1 MIAYRLDTENQQV
14 FAYRTRREAGSKGN
28 NLPIVDS
35 AEAIA
40 AHDSLSTNDIRAIFN
55 KLTNANVK
63 KFATRSTAARRL
75 WDALRAIEPNEAPE
89 VPKTVE
95 NERTTKEAGQAPV
108 STKGRKPGS
117 GKFEGKF
124 IFPLKETN
132 PRRAGTFGF
141 KSFEIIKGRIEGVP
155 YAEYLERGGRAKDLQ
170 WDIDKKFAE
179 VKENA
184 SK

>member
-55 KLTNANVK
+55 RITNANVK

-75 WDALRAIEPNEAPE
+75 WEALRAIEPNEAPE
-89 VPKTVE
+89 VPEAVE
-95 NERTTKEAGQAPV
+95 TERTPKEAGQAPV
-108 STKGRKPGS
+108 SAKGRKPGS
-117 GKFEGKF
+117 GKYAGKL
-124 IFPLKETN
+124 IVPLKEVN
-132 PRRAGTFGF
+132 PRRAGTSGF
-141 KSFEIIKGRIEGVP
+141 KSYEIIKGRIEGVP
-155 YAEYLERGGRAKDLQ
+155 FEEYIKAGGVTRDLEWDMAHNWSMVKDAN
-170 WDIDKKFAE
+170 K
-179 VKENA
+179 
-184 SK
+184 